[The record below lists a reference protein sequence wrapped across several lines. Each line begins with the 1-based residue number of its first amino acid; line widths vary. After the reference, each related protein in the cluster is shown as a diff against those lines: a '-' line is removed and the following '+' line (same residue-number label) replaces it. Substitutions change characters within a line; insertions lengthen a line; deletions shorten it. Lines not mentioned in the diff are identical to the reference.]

1 MKKLLFIS
9 ALIVTAVSCAPK
21 QTTTD
26 FTQFVDPHIGSGGHG
41 HVFVGASVPR
51 GLVQLGPVNVS
62 EGWDWCSGYHVS
74 DSTVIGFAHT
84 HLSGTGIG
92 DKGDI
97 LFMPV
102 TGNPEYTHKTTYLS
116 NYDKS
121 KEIAKPYYYSTV
133 LTRYNIKAELAATTR
148 VGHHRYTYPEGAA
161 PQMVINMFQ
170 GIGWDAAYDC
180 KVEMVNDT
188 TITGYRLSKGWAED
202 DRVYFSAHFNT
213 PIKSIKTIADTAYN
227 KQTKTTKIVP
237 GAYTF
242 IEFQDAQVV
251 EAKVAISGVDVAGA
265 EKNYVAEKCTFQQAQ
280 DTAQEKWNELLRR
293 VEVEGSSEST
303 RKVFYTAFYH
313 TAIFPCIFND
323 VDGKYRGANGEI
335 YESDRPVYTIFS
347 LWDTYRSAHPLF
359 TITEKEKVADM
370 VNSMLAI
377 YDQQGKL
384 PVWHLWGNETNCM
397 VGFGSVQVIAD
408 AIMKNIEGFDYD
420 RAYNAMLN
428 YAELDERGL
437 KQVREQGFIPGDKE
451 LESVAKAMEYCISD
465 AAIAAVATKLGKT
478 EDAERFTKRSENYKR
493 YFDKND
499 NFIKGVLADGS
510 FRTPFDPAFSSHRE
524 DDFCEGNSW
533 QYSWMV
539 PHDYKGLFGMFDSM
553 TEAEAKLDSLF
564 STPYV
569 RNANSS
575 PDISGMVGQYSHGN
589 EPSHSTI
596 FAYAAMGKPE
606 KTAALA
612 RKIITELYFDDPNGL
627 SGNEDCG
634 QMSAWYM
641 LNAMGIYQPNPA
653 GGDFV
658 ITSPLFTKTTIHLG
672 ENKTFV
678 IEKQG
683 TNVYHTKTLIDGKDA
698 PLAELS
704 YAQIENGGTLTLID

>member
-1 MKKLLFIS
+1 MKKTLIFSTLVTLL
-9 ALIVTAVSCAPK
+9 ASCSTVKPAA
-21 QTTTD
+21 D

-51 GLVQLGPVNVS
+51 GMVQLGAVNVS

-74 DSTVIGFAHT
+74 DTTVVGFAHT

-97 LFMPV
+97 IFMPV
-102 TGNPEYTHKTTYLS
+102 TGSPEYTHKTTYLS
-116 NYDKS
+116 DYDKS
-121 KEIAKPYYYSTV
+121 KEVAKPYYYSTE
-133 LTRYNIKAELAATTR
+133 LTRYGVKAELTATAR
-148 VGHHRYTYPEGAA
+148 VGHHRYTYPKGEA
-161 PQMVINMFQ
+161 PQLIINLIQ

-180 KVEMVNDT
+180 NVTMLNDT

-202 DRVYFSAHFNT
+202 DRVFFTAHFDT
-213 PIKSIKTIADTAYN
+213 PIKSINTVAAKNLVDS
-227 KQTKTTKIVP
+227 TKTVP

-242 IEFQDAQVV
+242 IEFEDAEVV
-251 EAKVAISGVDVAGA
+251 EIKVAISGVDAEGA

-280 DTAQEKWNELLRR
+280 DASQEQWNELLSR
-293 VEVEGSSEST
+293 VEVEGGSESDK
-303 RKVFYTAFYH
+303 KVFYTALYH
-313 TAIFPCIFND
+313 TAIFPCVFND
-323 VDGKYRGANGEI
+323 VDGRYRGADGKTYVSE
-335 YESDRPVYTIFS
+335 RPVYTVFS

-370 VNSMLAI
+370 INTMLDI

-408 AIMKNIEGFDYD
+408 AIMKDIKGFDYD
-420 RAYNAMLN
+420 RAYRAMLA

-437 KQVREQGFIPGDKE
+437 KNVREIGFIPADKE
-451 LESVAKAMEYCISD
+451 LEAVAKAMEYCISD
-465 AAIAAVATKLGKT
+465 AAIAAVAHKMGKADDAKL
-478 EDAERFTKRSENYKR
+478 FTQRSENYKK
-493 YFDKND
+493 YFDKSD
-499 NFIKGVLADGS
+499 NFVKGVTADGK
-510 FRTPFDPAFSSHRE
+510 FRTTFDPAHSSHRD

-539 PHDYKGLFGMFDSM
+539 PHDFQGLFGLYASPE
-553 TEAEAKLDSLF
+553 EAEAKLDSLF

-569 RNANSS
+569 RPAQGS
-575 PDISGMVGQYSHGN
+575 PDISGMVGQYAHGN

-596 FAYAAMGKPE
+596 YAYAAMGKPE

-634 QMSAWYM
+634 QMSAWYV

-653 GGDFV
+653 GGEFV
-658 ITSPLFTKTTIHLG
+658 ITSPLFTKTTINLG
-672 ENKTFV
+672 EDKTFV

-683 TNVYHTKTLIDGKDA
+683 GNVYHTKTLVNGVEA
-698 PLAELS
+698 PLAEIS
-704 YAQIENGGTLTLID
+704 YQTIENGGTLTLID